1 MNVTVTIPDGLYEQ
15 VESLACRQEQSRSA
29 LYAQALKMLIHA
41 QDAPDQPPSDPSRP
55 EWLDWSAEEI
65 TRNLNEYASQHD
77 TSLDPALAE
86 TQTRMLLE
94 NCEWE

>member
-1 MNVTVTIPDGLYEQ
+1 MAMPV
-15 VESLACRQEQSRSA
+15 
-29 LYAQALKMLIHA
+29 HA
-41 QDAPDQPPSDPSRP
+41 QDDPDQPPSDPSRP

-86 TQTRMLLE
+86 AQNRMLLE
-94 NCEWE
+94 NCEWEPNEATPTG